1 MQGGQLLRCYL
12 GRGDFQQGGGH
23 QLPGMVHFG
32 STADLLG
39 WLHVLPNAARGG
51 SLLRWRPWPLGRWRR
66 GKTLGGWGGL
76 WGYLRN
82 T

>member
-1 MQGGQLLRCYL
+1 M
-12 GRGDFQQGGGH
+12 
-23 QLPGMVHFG
+23 
-32 STADLLG
+32 LG
-39 WLHVLPNAARGG
+39 WLYVLPNAAKGG

-66 GKTLGGWGGL
+66 GETLGGWGGL